1 MAMGRERRI
10 KLLMA
15 AVLLLALAKGSS
27 CSKTCTVADLEI
39 RHLRVDSYKQDGG
52 RTHEQEQQHMN
63 SGGGGGGRK
72 LKQLPMVMAAWVYN
86 HCPCMVDNVV
96 IYAPHGF
103 PTIYANGTDERIFS
117 KVTEHL
123 YLIHHA
129 GPLLPAASCPRF
141 PPSPPE
147 NTSAAAA
154 GPVDG
159 KAQTQDFSCPSTA
172 FFYTWYDEIELKPA
186 FLVPH
191 C

>member
-1 MAMGRERRI
+1 MIMA
-10 KLLMA
+10 
-15 AVLLLALAKGSS
+15 V
-27 CSKTCTVADLEI
+27 
-39 RHLRVDSYKQDGG
+39 
-52 RTHEQEQQHMN
+52 
-63 SGGGGGGRK
+63 
-72 LKQLPMVMAAWVYN
+72 WVYN

-103 PTIYANGTDERIFS
+103 STIYANGTDERIFS
-117 KVTEHL
+117 KVREHL
-123 YLIHHA
+123 YLIHNA

-141 PPSPPE
+141 PPSPP
-147 NTSAAAA
+147 SAA

-172 FFYTWYDEIELKPA
+172 FFYTWYEEIELKPA

>member
-1 MAMGRERRI
+1 MSSVPNSFLLDRVYSFAREQ
-10 KLLMA
+10 L
-15 AVLLLALAKGSS
+15 
-27 CSKTCTVADLEI
+27 CNKTCTVADLEI
-39 RHLRVDSYKQDGG
+39 RHIRVDSYKQNGNH
-52 RTHEQEQQHMN
+52 TQEQH
-63 SGGGGGGRK
+63 GYGGGRK
-72 LKQLPMVMAAWVYN
+72 LRQMPMIMAVWVYN

-103 PTIYANGTDERIFS
+103 STIYANGTDERIFS

-147 NTSAAAA
+147 NTSAAAT

-159 KAQTQDFSCPSTA
+159 KAQTEDFSCPSTS

>member
-1 MAMGRERRI
+1 MAMGQERRI

-15 AVLLLALAKGSS
+15 VVLLLTLAKGNS
-27 CSKTCTVADLEI
+27 CNRTCTVADLEI
-39 RHLRVDSYKQDGG
+39 RHIRVDSYTQ
-52 RTHEQEQQHMN
+52 EQEQQNMN
-63 SGGGGGGRK
+63 SVGGGGRK
-72 LKQLPMVMAAWVYN
+72 LKQLPMIMAVWVYN

-96 IYAPHGF
+96 IYAPDGF
-103 PTIYANGTDERIFS
+103 STIYANGTDERIFS
-117 KVTEHL
+117 KVREHL

-141 PPSPPE
+141 PHSSPE
-147 NTSAAAA
+147 NTSAAGA

-159 KAQTQDFSCPSTA
+159 KAQTEDFSCPSTA
-172 FFYTWYDEIELKPA
+172 FFYTWYEEIELKPA